1 MGAEHSRRLHSRK
14 NRQPT
19 SSSVPPVNG
28 APPLVSGKT
37 KLIGY

>member
-1 MGAEHSRRLHSRK
+1 MGAEHSRRLHLRK

-19 SSSVPPVNG
+19 SSVPPVNG

-37 KLIGY
+37 KLISY

>member
-1 MGAEHSRRLHSRK
+1 MGAEHSRRSRK

-19 SSSVPPVNG
+19 SSVPPVNG

-37 KLIGY
+37 KLISY